1 MNNTSKNTILWIA
14 RVFVGLLFIFSG
26 LIKLNDPLGFSYK
39 LEEYFEVFHMVF
51 LNPFAVFFSI
61 FLCALEVILGVLLL
75 TGVYAKKVAW
85 GLLLL
90 IVFFTFLTF
99 YSAYFDVVK
108 TCGCFGDAIPLTP
121 WQSFSKDLFLLIF
134 IVYIFAK
141 KDDINPITIQKR
153 KQQLI
158 TIFTVVVT
166 LIFGFYTYTFLPFVD
181 FLPYK
186 VGLSIPAQMKVPE
199 GAPQDEFQIIYT
211 LKNKKTGEDK
221 KMTDKEYLSSKIY
234 ENADWELINSSEP
247 KLIKAGFQPKIK
259 DLNVF
264 DSQGVGYTTEIFENP
279 YYNLVAVGWNLSKTN
294 KKAMGDINAISINA
308 VENFNIR
315 TVFLTSNSAQDA
327 AVFSKDLKL
336 VTEIF
341 YADAVPLKSMVRSNP
356 GLILLKNGVV
366 IDKWPASALP
376 NYNQLADKYFSKQ

>member
-1 MNNTSKNTILWIA
+1 
-14 RVFVGLLFIFSG
+14 
-26 LIKLNDPLGFSYK
+26 
-39 LEEYFEVFHMVF
+39 
-51 LNPFAVFFSI
+51 
-61 FLCALEVILGVLLL
+61 
-75 TGVYAKKVAW
+75 
-85 GLLLL
+85 
-90 IVFFTFLTF
+90 
-99 YSAYFDVVK
+99 
-108 TCGCFGDAIPLTP
+108 
-121 WQSFSKDLFLLIF
+121 
-134 IVYIFAK
+134 
-141 KDDINPITIQKR
+141 
-153 KQQLI
+153 
-158 TIFTVVVT
+158 VVVT

-221 KMTDKEYLSSKIY
+221 KMTDKEYLSTKIY